1 MMIVF
6 DVVEVIVGV
15 VKVKVKVIVDVATF
29 EIAMAHLGEHQCGA
43 LWMAHRNA
51 FLILANHMTDEF
63 IIWSEVVS
71 SVDMVI

>member
-43 LWMAHRNA
+43 L
-51 FLILANHMTDEF
+51 
-63 IIWSEVVS
+63 
-71 SVDMVI
+71 